1 MENVGSVMV
10 SENSLYY
17 MLKYI
22 CTYKTVK
29 VIFENFFIGK
39 GLFPVAN

>member
-29 VIFENFFIGK
+29 VNFFIGK

>member
-1 MENVGSVMV
+1 MENVGSVMA

-29 VIFENFFIGK
+29 VMFENFFIGK

>member
-1 MENVGSVMV
+1 MENVGSVMA

-29 VIFENFFIGK
+29 VTFENFFIGK